1 MHRIERLEIIQEY
14 VTRNGK
20 AEVSQLASIA
30 GVSEATVRRDL
41 TFLAGQKKIVR
52 SHGGAVLNEN
62 LLMDESPFEYRVSY
76 NRDRKL
82 VIARA
87 ALQFVQPRSTCFFD
101 CSSTVNELAK
111 LITDQKFVAVT
122 DTMWT
127 AIELNKK
134 ENVSVIMLG
143 GTVSKSTGSS
153 AGTFAISML
162 EKMQPNYAFIG
173 IPSITED
180 GVLSV
185 SGLHDY
191 EIKTTIL
198 KNTEHVFVLA
208 DSSKYK
214 ANRCFMKI
222 GDLAHIDAVIT
233 DKDIDPEFEYL
244 CKSSGCKLV
253 IAQ

>member
-127 AIELNKK
+127 AIELNKNK
-134 ENVSVIMLG
+134 CIYAAILYCRCLALTALTKQSSGRLQDLPGRSSVIYEPH
-143 GTVSKSTGSS
+143 
-153 AGTFAISML
+153 AG
-162 EKMQPNYAFIG
+162 Y
-173 IPSITED
+173 
-180 GVLSV
+180 
-185 SGLHDY
+185 
-191 EIKTTIL
+191 
-198 KNTEHVFVLA
+198 LA
-208 DSSKYK
+208 
-214 ANRCFMKI
+214 RM
-222 GDLAHIDAVIT
+222 
-233 DKDIDPEFEYL
+233 
-244 CKSSGCKLV
+244 
-253 IAQ
+253 